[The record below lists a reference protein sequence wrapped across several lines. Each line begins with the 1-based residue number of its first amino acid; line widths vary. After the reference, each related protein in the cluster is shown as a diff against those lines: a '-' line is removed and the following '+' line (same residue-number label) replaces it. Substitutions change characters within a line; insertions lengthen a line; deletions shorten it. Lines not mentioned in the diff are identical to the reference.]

1 MKWSRNYLASVL
13 ALAFAVSSCANLAP
27 KADVSIGKVAV
38 DLAFG
43 VDVEELLEPPP
54 LPPPPP
60 PNIFIPP
67 DEPPP
72 LPPPPP
78 PPPPTP
84 FCPGVQTNSPR
95 DGQAPPSVR
104 PGPFDPDDPE
114 RGGNWPRRGQY
125 PTFYQGN
132 YAGEPSKS
140 GYDYKRVGVR
150 RDNESTNSF
159 FYTVIDEGHGVTME
173 YTIIYPSQA
182 SENAESSNAEVAGI
196 YLRSIRIPLAADKT
210 QSRVFIP
217 ANAETGGLK
226 LASFPLGA
234 GQRTDSTQPNRA
246 ANDVEVEGQQ
256 LPLAPPSST
265 ISTSVIVAQP
275 QNVFVC
281 DQMAQAWRFN
291 TSIEITGD
299 VEVSLIGS
307 FWMATQYGG
316 WSIQE
321 VFSIDGGNTF
331 ISGNFLARLARLDPG
346 EVL

>member
-1 MKWSRNYLASVL
+1 MKWSRNYLAMVL
-13 ALAFAVSSCANLAP
+13 ALAFAVSACSNLAP
-27 KADVSIGKVAV
+27 KADVGINKVGV

-60 PNIFIPP
+60 PIFVPP
-67 DEPPP
+67 PAPPP

-84 FCPGVQTNSPR
+84 FCPGVQTQSPR
-95 DGQAPPSVR
+95 DGQASPSVK
-104 PGPFDPDDPE
+104 PGEFDPDDPE
-114 RGGNWPRRGQY
+114 RGGNYPRRGSY
-125 PTFYQGN
+125 ATFYQGN
-132 YAGEPSKS
+132 YAGEPTKS
-140 GYDYKRVGVR
+140 GYAYKNVGVR
-150 RDNESTNSF
+150 RDDANTNSF
-159 FYTVIDEGHGVTME
+159 FYTVTDEGHGVTME
-173 YTIIYPSQA
+173 YTIIYPSQE
-182 SENAESSNAEVAGI
+182 SEGDESSNAELAGI

-234 GQRTDSTQPNRA
+234 GQRTESTQPNRA
-246 ANDVEVEGQQ
+246 ANDVDVQGQT
-256 LPLAPPSST
+256 LPLAPPSAT
-265 ISTSVIVAQP
+265 ISTSVVVAQP

-291 TSIEITGD
+291 TNIEITGD
-299 VEVSLIGS
+299 VDVSLVGS
-307 FWMATQYGG
+307 FFIATQYGG

-321 VFSIDGGNTF
+321 IFSIDGGGTF